1 MKQRLKINMGCVT
14 HNLTTNQSIKIL
26 IKNTIIHLE
35 TCYDLV
41 VDELKLDD
49 QGSTL
54 VAHLANPPTASSH
67 YPWKWVSI
75 ISNQEM

>member
-1 MKQRLKINMGCVT
+1 MGCNSPPDNRSK
-14 HNLTTNQSIKIL
+14 HQDS
-26 IKNTIIHLE
+26 HQEYHHPLE

-54 VAHLANPPTASSH
+54 VAHPANPLLLTRTITHGSNPPPNQVPTQH
-67 YPWKWVSI
+67 LVKI
-75 ISNQEM
+75 M

>member
-1 MKQRLKINMGCVT
+1 MGCNSPPDNRSK
-14 HNLTTNQSIKIL
+14 HQDS
-26 IKNTIIHLE
+26 HQEYHHPLE

-54 VAHLANPPTASSH
+54 VAHPANPPTAPFTLPMEVGKYH
-67 YPWKWVSI
+67 K
-75 ISNQEM
+75 

>member
-1 MKQRLKINMGCVT
+1 
-14 HNLTTNQSIKIL
+14 
-26 IKNTIIHLE
+26 LE

-54 VAHLANPPTASSH
+54 VAHPANPLLLTRTITHGSNPPPNQVPTQH
-67 YPWKWVSI
+67 LVKI
-75 ISNQEM
+75 M

>member
-1 MKQRLKINMGCVT
+1 
-14 HNLTTNQSIKIL
+14 
-26 IKNTIIHLE
+26 LE

-54 VAHLANPPTASSH
+54 VAHPANPPTAPFTLPMEVGKYH
-67 YPWKWVSI
+67 K
-75 ISNQEM
+75 